1 MSMPNSPSDSGLLSP
16 VRVGA
21 DVEEMLSDEAWIT
34 AMVRAETALARAQAE
49 LGLIPRGAADSI
61 VRASEHL
68 TIDPRAIAL
77 ASRKTA
83 NPVVALIAE
92 LREAVRAI
100 DPSAVS
106 FVHRGSTSQDIFD
119 TATMMIAQA
128 VFQAI
133 DRSLS
138 VVAQRL
144 EVLASEHRGTLQA
157 ARTLGGHA
165 VPTTFGHKAAT
176 WKHYIDDARERVERM
191 LSGGG
196 FPVSVGG
203 AAGTAAGYIEAARFT
218 DDWKQVDADETLR
231 RIASAFAAATGLVA
245 PRGPWHGAPT
255 PLADIAATCAVVTA
269 SVGKMAADVLTLS
282 RTEIGELAESAADG
296 IGVSSAMP
304 QKRNPVL
311 ATMIRSA
318 SLQVPALTSGILTC
332 LTPMD
337 ERDAGAW
344 HAQWM
349 LLRES
354 LRLTGGAASTA
365 EELVDVLR
373 IDANAMLRNA
383 RMTGSLLVSERI
395 SLVLSSRL
403 GSDRSR
409 SIVAEAIATAAA
421 DGKDVLSVLRRHTDV
436 RAAFHDDELV
446 GLADPNAYLGIAGA
460 DASACI

>member
-21 DVEEMLSDEAWIT
+21 AVEEMLSDEAWIT
-34 AMVRAETALARAQAE
+34 AMVRAETALARAQAG
-49 LGLIPRGAADSI
+49 LGLIPQGAADSI
-61 VRASEHL
+61 GRASEYL
-68 TIDPRAIAL
+68 AIDPRAIAL

-92 LREAVRAI
+92 LREAVHAI
-100 DPSAVS
+100 DPSAVT

-119 TATMMIAQA
+119 TATMMIARA

-138 VVAQRL
+138 VVSQRL

-165 VPTTFGHKAAT
+165 VPTTFGHKAAL
-176 WKHYIDDARERVERM
+176 WKHYIDDARERVQRM

-196 FPVSVGG
+196 FPVSIGG
-203 AAGTAAGYIEAARFT
+203 AAGTAAGYIEAARL
-218 DDWKQVDADETLR
+218 VDGREGDEPHLTVD
-231 RIASAFAAATGLVA
+231 RIATAFAVETGLAV
-245 PRGPWHGAPT
+245 PRAPWHSAPT
-255 PLADIAATCAVVTA
+255 PLADIASACALVTA
-269 SVGKMAADVLTLS
+269 GIGKMAVDVLTLS
-282 RTEIGELAESAADG
+282 RTEIGELSESAVAG
-296 IGVSSAMP
+296 VGVSSAMP

-318 SLQVPALTSGILTC
+318 SLQVPALTSGIYAC

-354 LRLTGGAASTA
+354 LRLTGGVAATA
-365 EELVDVLR
+365 EELIDSLR
-373 IDANAMLRNA
+373 IDANAMLRNV
-383 RMTGSLLVSERI
+383 RMTGPLLVSERI
-395 SLVLSSRL
+395 SLILSSRL
-403 GSDRSR
+403 GAVRTRSV
-409 SIVAEAIATAAA
+409 ITEAISTAAA
-421 DGKDVLSVLRRHTDV
+421 EGEDVLSVLGRFADV
-436 RAAFHDDELV
+436 RAALRHDELV
-446 GLADPNAYLGIAGA
+446 ALADPNNYLGIAGA
-460 DASACI
+460 SSTPSA